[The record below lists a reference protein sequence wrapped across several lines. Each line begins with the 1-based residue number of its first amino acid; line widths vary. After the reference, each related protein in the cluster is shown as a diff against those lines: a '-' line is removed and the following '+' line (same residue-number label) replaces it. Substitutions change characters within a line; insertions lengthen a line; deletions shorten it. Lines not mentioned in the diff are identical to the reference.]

1 VSDLS
6 DTVVV
11 AADEARLARRAR
23 LANMRQELLAPVSAI
38 VGYGEILHE
47 AATNADLDE
56 MIPDLDRILTG
67 ARDLVAMVDEL
78 LDETRARAMFEGTD
92 IAEAQMKLR
101 HDLRTPINAIK
112 GYGEMLL
119 EDLEDM
125 GGEALEADFTTLLEE
140 TNHLLSQ
147 LNGIVDFSQTGNDSS
162 DAGGDFGG
170 DAGAAM
176 FAEIVQSIRPVNAE
190 ARVAATG
197 RILVVDDIATN
208 RDLLAR
214 RLAGDGHQVA
224 EADGGKRALALL
236 AVEDFD
242 LVLLDLMMPDMNGFE
257 VLARMKADENL
268 YRIPVIMISALDE
281 MDSVVRCIEAG
292 AEDYLPKPFDP
303 VLLKARISAGLEKK
317 QWHDRERLYLDRL
330 ESEKE
335 KYERLLLNILP
346 SQIVGRL
353 NNGETMI
360 ADRFDNVSILFA
372 DLVGF
377 TKLSSRT
384 EPNQLLK
391 YLNTLFSR
399 FDELANAFG
408 VEKIK
413 MMGDAYMVVSG
424 VPEAR
429 DNHAEAIADM
439 ALGMLD
445 VLTSVN
451 QEFDDACD
459 MRVGIHSGP
468 VVAGIIGTHRFVYDV
483 WGDAVNVASR
493 LESYGVANRVQI
505 SETTARLLEDRFDV
519 ERRDN
524 IELKGWGRVE
534 AYYLIG
540 RKRGASV

>member
-1 VSDLS
+1 
-6 DTVVV
+6 
-11 AADEARLARRAR
+11 
-23 LANMRQELLAPVSAI
+23 M
-38 VGYGEILHE
+38 
-47 AATNADLDE
+47 TN
-56 MIPDLDRILTG
+56 
-67 ARDLVAMVDEL
+67 
-78 LDETRARAMFEGTD
+78 
-92 IAEAQMKLR
+92 
-101 HDLRTPINAIK
+101 
-112 GYGEMLL
+112 
-119 EDLEDM
+119 
-125 GGEALEADFTTLLEE
+125 
-140 TNHLLSQ
+140 
-147 LNGIVDFSQTGNDSS
+147 
-162 DAGGDFGG
+162 
-170 DAGAAM
+170 
-176 FAEIVQSIRPVNAE
+176 
-190 ARVAATG
+190 
-197 RILVVDDIATN
+197 
-208 RDLLAR
+208 
-214 RLAGDGHQVA
+214 DGHQVTEA
-224 EADGGKRALALL
+224 EGGKRALALL

-268 YRIPVIMISALDE
+268 HRIPVIMISALDE

-317 QWHDRERLYLDRL
+317 QWLDRERLYLERL
-330 ESEKE
+330 ETEKE

-353 NNGETMI
+353 NDGETMI
-360 ADRFDNVSILFA
+360 ADRFDNVTILFA

-399 FDELANAFG
+399 FDDLANAFG

-429 DNHAEAIADM
+429 ENHAEAMADM

-445 VLTSVN
+445 VLASVN
-451 QEFDDACD
+451 RGFDDSCD

-468 VVAGIIGTHRFVYDV
+468 AVAGIIGTHRFVYDV

-493 LESYGVANRVQI
+493 LESYGVAGRVQI
-505 SETTARLLEDRFDV
+505 SETTARLIEERFDV

-524 IELKGWGRVE
+524 IVLKGWGRVE

-540 RKRGASV
+540 RKLGTSV

>member
-1 VSDLS
+1 MSAGP

-11 AADEARLARRAR
+11 AGDEARRARHAR
-23 LANMRQELLAPVSAI
+23 LANMRQELLASVSAI
-38 VGYGEILHE
+38 VGYGELLHA
-47 AATNADLDE
+47 AATNSGLDE

-67 ARDLVAMVDEL
+67 ARDLAAMVDDL
-78 LDETRARAMFEGTD
+78 LDESRARAMFEGAD
-92 IAEAQMKLR
+92 VAEAQKKLR

-119 EDLEDM
+119 EDIEDM
-125 GGEALEADFTTLLEE
+125 GGEALRADFTTLLDE
-140 TNHLLSQ
+140 TDHLLSQ
-147 LNGIVDFSQTGNDSS
+147 LNRIVDFSHTGDHDQGDS
-162 DAGGDFGG
+162 GDG
-170 DAGAAM
+170 GAAM
-176 FAEIVQSIRPVNAE
+176 FAEIVQSIRPVDAA
-190 ARVAATG
+190 ARAVETG

-214 RLAGDGHQVA
+214 RLTNDGHQVA
-224 EADGGKRALALL
+224 EADGGRRALDLL

-257 VLARMKADENL
+257 VLARMKADETL
-268 YRIPVIMISALDE
+268 HRIPVIMISALDE

-360 ADRFDNVSILFA
+360 ANRFDNVSILFG

-377 TKLSSRT
+377 TRLSART

-399 FDELANAFG
+399 FDELAGTFG

-429 DNHAEAIADM
+429 ENHAEAMADM
-439 ALGMLD
+439 ALAMLD
-445 VLTSVN
+445 GLHSVN
-451 QEFDDACD
+451 REFDDSCD

-483 WGDAVNVASR
+483 WGDAVNVAIR

-505 SETTARLLEDRFDV
+505 SEATARLIEDRFDV

-534 AYYLIG
+534 AYYLLG
-540 RKRGASV
+540 RKSGG